1 MSAALVKNR
10 NAPHTFVDNLKSIFY
25 VILWLSVMY
34 SPNSLS
40 PAEPT
45 SFIKSILDPEQFG
58 GMGGTAKAD
67 FLQAHTTLRQL
78 KFDGRPKL
86 QPLLMNLAT
95 FLSVRYEDKPTKD
108 DLNMLATFEGSQTH
122 KERLPAWTY
131 EKRSTDL
138 ESHSY
143 IIKVITEYIQCPN
156 KWPDKDLA
164 ARQSL
169 IDPPDEGKK
178 RKTKM
183 GWDLSDKPIKKLR
196 LESQ

>member
-1 MSAALVKNR
+1 MSVALVN
-10 NAPHTFVDNLKSIFY
+10 NSDAPHTFVDDLESVFY

-40 PAEPT
+40 PAEHM
-45 SFIKSILDPEQFG
+45 SFIKSVLDPEQFG
-58 GMGGTAKAD
+58 SMGGTAKAD
-67 FLQAHTTLRQL
+67 FLQECTTLWQL

-108 DLNMLATFEGSQTH
+108 DLDMLATFEGLQTH
-122 KERLPAWTY
+122 KEWLPAWTY
-131 EKRSTDL
+131 KKRSTDL

-156 KWPDKDLA
+156 EWPNKDPA
-164 ARQSL
+164 TRQSL

-178 RKTKM
+178 RM
-183 GWDLSDKPIKKLR
+183 GFVR
-196 LESQ
+196 